1 MGKNKKTIKV
11 LMVGGKRCG
20 KTTVLASLNKESNN
34 VFKGKMT
41 MNAVDNNTGFALT
54 DKIEEIED
62 YFVDAGPQDFFTPD
76 DNPNF
81 EEMKYEFALNIT
93 GMFSTGITVEFIDV
107 PGEWFKL
114 GNPNNNTVKEYIQ
127 SSNVLLIAIDT
138 PYLFSKMGRKGY
150 GEYHEQFNKP
160 DKILHFFQN
169 SVSVQVL
176 RDRMVLFVPIKCER
190 YYHLTYSPK
199 LNINGRN
206 YMQEL
211 FEAVCAG
218 YAPLL
223 RYFRAGD
230 GLHNGMTLAV
240 TPILSAGGIDFVK
253 FGMKKDEQTQTEY
266 MVSYYQEPEF
276 LSDAE
281 KGYNP
286 KFCEQ
291 PLVYALAYVLKL
303 ELNRGA
309 GNQKGWLQNT
319 QNANLLTIQQVYET
333 FRNRMI
339 RSENGMMANNGFFM
353 IQNPQNI

>member
-1 MGKNKKTIKV
+1 MAVNI
-11 LMVGGKRCG
+11 LMLGGKRCG
-20 KTTVLASLNKESNN
+20 KTTVLASMNSEINRALSGTNLQLTPLGDTGAKLAKAAGVIQAKIKEFSDP
-34 VFKGKMT
+34 FHRT
-41 MNAVDNNTGFALT
+41 TVDENPTSAKSEYHFSLT
-54 DKIEEIED
+54 LWEPSKRSYI
-62 YFVDAGPQDFFTPD
+62 
-76 DNPNF
+76 
-81 EEMKYEFALNIT
+81 LNIPVN
-93 GMFSTGITVEFIDV
+93 IVDV
-107 PGEWFKL
+107 PGEWL
-114 GNPNNNTVKEYIQ
+114 TQPVHEQELRGLIAASQ
-127 SSNVLLIAIDT
+127 IIIIAIDT